1 MTPNTIICVR
11 HDDGD
16 PFVLR
21 KVQVGSLSPTEDDG
35 DAILINAF
43 DLERILMERVIEKS
57 VQVKTQQTGNSHS
70 DNGDNDYQSDDEG
83 TLLQQK
89 QVFSR
94 PRRDVAFLKCT
105 GMVPSY
111 NIKTLLALSEDNQSP
126 SIKIICY
133 QSDCDD
139 PSQLIQQQ
147 QQQQRPQ
154 LLQRGPHSDWKR
166 TSLKESNNEHGE
178 TTTSNYDE
186 KTPTTSISWMDLRQI
201 QDNDP
206 QHPFLSTEAGVVQL
220 LRSILTPSHDA
231 SPWVNNNN
239 NNNNNI
245 DNENN
250 LSDSNDDDSLLPDI
264 VVLVLKDGS
273 TNDNNDNNDNDQKV
287 AAAAKT
293 TFSLLKDFRVSDV
306 APSWFLHCYAHLKD
320 LESSSEDLFFSQNN
334 TTTNKDSNDTTSSSS
349 ASLLIYKKLS
359 NRQTYHITN
368 PELVVP
374 GHNNKSC
381 SSDDITTTI
390 VSKGCLWEQY
400 EEKKEENEN
409 YDTHHYQEKKDSV
422 VDNNNR
428 QYRLVSPPYLNLE
441 EEYTNRVMSKLF
453 SKDAIRIFTEDALSV
468 PLWTPWPESAHYK
481 TSSLGNEKP
490 WTVFP
495 LCHCFPANEPDNFT
509 WVNATKVHVPR
520 TCSLLE
526 DALKCCNDGEDESS
540 SGRSYLRTALF
551 SQLAP
556 GSVLEEHTGWADLAN
571 HVLRL
576 HIPLVVPT
584 NNSGRNDDLCGTWV
598 DGCVETHAVGRPLL
612 FDDSKIH
619 RAFNYS
625 DGNRIVLIVDI
636 ARPERLPLGTAESG
650 HTDELDAFIEQMNIP
665 N

>member
-1 MTPNTIICVR
+1 MTPTMIHCVR
-11 HDDGD
+11 HDNGG

-21 KVQVGSLSPTEDDG
+21 KVVAVGSSTDDFDD
-35 DAILINAF
+35 DANATLINAF
-43 DLERILMERVIEKS
+43 DLEHILMERVMGKPIQIKA
-57 VQVKTQQTGNSHS
+57 QQTGS
-70 DNGDNDYQSDDEG
+70 NGDNDNDYQGEVED
-83 TLLQQK
+83 TILQQK
-89 QVFSR
+89 QVFYR
-94 PRRDVAFLKCT
+94 PRRDVAFLKCS
-105 GMVPSY
+105 GMVQSWK
-111 NIKTLLALSEDNQSP
+111 IKTILALSEDNQSP
-126 SIKIICY
+126 NVKVNCY
-133 QSDCDD
+133 QSEYDD
-139 PSQLIQQQ
+139 EL
-147 QQQQRPQ
+147 QQRPQ
-154 LLQRGPHSDWKR
+154 LIQRGPHSDWKR
-166 TSLKESNNEHGE
+166 NSLKENNGHSDTG
-178 TTTSNYDE
+178 TNCDE
-186 KTPTTSISWMDLRQI
+186 KTQPTTSMSWMDLRQV

-206 QHPFLSTEAGVVQL
+206 HHPFVSTEAGAVQL
-220 LRSILTPSHDA
+220 LRSIFTPSHDA
-231 SPWVNNNN
+231 SPWVNNNS
-239 NNNNNI
+239 
-245 DNENN
+245 
-250 LSDSNDDDSLLPDI
+250 LSDESLLPDI
-264 VVLVLKDGS
+264 VILVLKDGS
-273 TNDNNDNNDNDQKV
+273 TNDNDHDHQK
-287 AAAAKT
+287 AQAAKT

-306 APSWFLHCYAHLKD
+306 APSWFLHCYAHLND
-320 LESSSEDLFFSQNN
+320 LESSSEELFFPKDN
-334 TTTNKDSNDTTSSSS
+334 TTTTNIDSNDTTSASP

-359 NRQTYHITN
+359 NRQTYHSTN

-374 GHNNKSC
+374 GSNESTT
-381 SSDDITTTI
+381 TTTI
-390 VSKGCLWEQY
+390 VSKGCLWEEY

-409 YDTHHYQEKKDSV
+409 NYTQEKKDSV
-422 VDNNNR
+422 DKKSIF
-428 QYRLVSPPYLNLE
+428 RLVSPPYLNLE

-481 TSSLGNEKP
+481 TSSLGNENP

-526 DALKCCNDGEDESS
+526 DALRYCDGDGEDESS
-540 SGRSYLRTALF
+540 SNRSYLRTALF

-576 HIPLVVPT
+576 HIPLIVPT
-584 NNSGRNDDLCGTWV
+584 NNSNSSNIDNNNDNGNSNDDLCGTWV

-625 DGNRIVLIVDI
+625 NGIRIVLIVDI

>member
-21 KVQVGSLSPTEDDG
+21 KVQVGSPTDDDDDED
-35 DAILINAF
+35 ATLINAF
-43 DLERILMERVIEKS
+43 DLERILMERVIGKPI
-57 VQVKTQQTGNSHS
+57 QVETQQTCNSHS
-70 DNGDNDYQSDDEG
+70 YSDNVDNDYQSDDED
-83 TLLQQK
+83 TLLQRK
-89 QVFSR
+89 QLFYR

-111 NIKTLLALSEDNQSP
+111 NLKTILALSEDNQSP
-126 SIKIICY
+126 NVKIDCY

-139 PSQLIQQQ
+139 LPQLI

-166 TSLKESNNEHGE
+166 NEHGE
-178 TTTSNYDE
+178 TTPNYDE
-186 KTPTTSISWMDLRQI
+186 KTPITSMSWMDLRQI

-206 QHPFLSTEAGVVQL
+206 HHPLLSSEAGVVEL

-239 NNNNNI
+239 NNNNNN
-245 DNENN
+245 NENN
-250 LSDSNDDDSLLPDI
+250 LSDSDDDDSLLPDI

-273 TNDNNDNNDNDQKV
+273 ANENDDNDNDQKA

-306 APSWFLHCYAHLKD
+306 APSWFLHCYTHLND
-320 LESSSEDLFFSQNN
+320 LESSSEDLFFSKDS
-334 TTTNKDSNDTTSSSS
+334 TTINKDSNDTTSASP

-381 SSDDITTTI
+381 ARDDITTTI
-390 VSKGCLWEQY
+390 VSKGCLWEEY

-409 YDTHHYQEKKDSV
+409 NDTHHYQEKKDSV
-422 VDNNNR
+422 VDNNIR

-453 SKDAIRIFTEDALSV
+453 SEDAIRIFTEDALSV

-526 DALKCCNDGEDESS
+526 DALRCCDDGEGESS

-576 HIPLVVPT
+576 HIPLIVPT
-584 NNSGRNDDLCGTWV
+584 NNSGSNDDLCGTWV